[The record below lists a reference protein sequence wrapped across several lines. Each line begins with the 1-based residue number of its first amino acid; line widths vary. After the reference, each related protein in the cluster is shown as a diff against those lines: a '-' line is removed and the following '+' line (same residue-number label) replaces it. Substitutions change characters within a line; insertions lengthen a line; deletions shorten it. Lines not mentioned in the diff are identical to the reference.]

1 MTKGSSKDKT
11 NPVFDN
17 EIYKRLGINQLIL
30 FGIYSVISKQEK
42 CTFEK
47 LIEKCF
53 NLFPGAFSFD
63 QFPQWPDARKLDRPL
78 RTLRNKKLIKGDPQ
92 TFFFLTESGDKKAR
106 DVVKILTQKK
116 LL

>member
-1 MTKGSSKDKT
+1 MVKGSSKNKT
-11 NPVFDN
+11 NPLFDG
-17 EIYKRLGINQLIL
+17 EVYKRLGVNQLIL

-78 RTLRNKKLIKGDPQ
+78 RTLRKRKLIKGDPV
-92 TFFFLTESGDKKAR
+92 TFFVLTSSGEKIAKELTR
-106 DVVKILTQKK
+106 ILTQKK

>member
-1 MTKGSSKDKT
+1 MVRSSAKQKM
-11 NPVFDN
+11 NPVF
-17 EIYKRLGINQLIL
+17 EEEVYKKLGINQLIL
-30 FGIYSVISKQEK
+30 FGIYSVLLKQEK

-47 LIEKCF
+47 LMEKCF

-78 RTLRNKKLIKGDPQ
+78 RALRKRKLIKGDPT
-92 TFFFLTESGDKKAR
+92 TFFVLTGSGEKIAKELTR
-106 DVVKILTQKK
+106 ILTQKK